1 MVAKKN
7 IFVLGLSPFH
17 KKMLQ
22 TVRHAEDYE
31 FHSLLDYHKVV
42 NPAKYDFDAMLEEA
56 EEQLKSFPGSV
67 DAILHH
73 WDFPSST
80 LQPILCER
88 FGLRAAPL
96 DAILKCEHK
105 YWARVEQRNT
115 LPDITP
121 RFEAVDPFDD
131 EALEKLQLPY
141 PFWLKPIKAFSSHL
155 GFRIDNEDDFRH
167 AIKRTRR
174 GIRRLGDAFNR
185 ALRHTEL
192 PDEIA
197 PVNGNWC
204 IAEEILE
211 GLQCGIEGYLF
222 EGKFAV
228 HGVFD
233 CVKDTRH
240 WSFTRYEYPSVWP
253 KKIQNRMAEIGEMIM
268 RHIGYDNAAF
278 GIEFFWHKDTGQLQV
293 LEINA
298 RISQSHSDQCIKV
311 EGVSNHE
318 VLVDVALGREPE
330 YGLKRGKYRSAAKFM
345 LRKYHDAKVVKVPT
359 KEEIKAVEHEFEDCI
374 VKLTVN
380 EGQQLS
386 DLRNQDSYSFEI
398 ANIYLGARSQGELL
412 EKYDA
417 VAHRLPFEFS
427 DGEPPEDL
435 QFRPVRY

>member
-1 MVAKKN
+1 
-7 IFVLGLSPFH
+7 
-17 KKMLQ
+17 MLR
-22 TVRHAEDYE
+22 TVRHAKDYR

-42 NPAKYDFDAMLEEA
+42 KPARYDFDALLEEA
-56 EEQLKSFPGSV
+56 EEQLRSFPGSV

-88 FGLRAAPL
+88 FGLRSAPL
-96 DAILKCEHK
+96 RAILKCEHK
-105 YWARVEQRNT
+105 YWARVEQQRAI
-115 LPDITP
+115 PEITP
-121 RFEAVDPFDD
+121 GFEAVDPFDD
-131 EALEKLQLPY
+131 DALEKLKLPY

-155 GFRIDNEDDFRH
+155 GFRIDNEEDFRH
-167 AIKRTRR
+167 AIRRTRG

-192 PDEIA
+192 PDDIA
-197 PVNGNWC
+197 PVDGNWC
-204 IAEEILE
+204 IAEEIIE

-233 CVKDTRH
+233 CVKDARR

-253 KKIQNRMAEIGEMIM
+253 ETIRKRMAEIGEKLM
-268 RHIGYDNAAF
+268 RHLGYDNAAF
-278 GIEFFWHKDTGQLQV
+278 GIEFFWNEDTDQLRV

-318 VLVDVALGREPE
+318 ILVDVALGREPE
-330 YGLKRGKYRSAAKFM
+330 YGYKRGKYKSAAKFM
-345 LRKYHDAKVVKVPT
+345 LRKYEDTKVLHVPT
-359 KEEIKAVEHEFEDCI
+359 EEEIQAVERDFDDCI
-374 VKLTVN
+374 VKITVA

-386 DLRNQDSYSFEI
+386 DLRNEDSYSFEI
-398 ANIYLGARSQGELL
+398 ANIYLGAQSQRELL
-412 EKYDA
+412 EKYEA
-417 VAHRLPFEFS
+417 VAQRLPFKFS
-427 DGEPPEDL
+427 DGEGPEDL
-435 QFRPVRY
+435 QFQPVRY